1 MASEDLSGIGEA
13 IRKASEA
20 YIEALTAV
28 TRALTRLTAQAGGG
42 GPDRERMVEDWLR
55 VARMSKDGVVGAL
68 EQGFELWEREVRRMA
83 AGGSGGAHKAANPI
97 EAWAENWRK
106 ATEAFAGSSAWSAE
120 ARKQAEAVQ
129 EMLQE
134 SLRAWQRLW
143 EPSKKA

>member
-20 YIEALTAV
+20 YVEALTAV
-28 TRALTRLTAQAGGG
+28 TRALAKLAAQTGA
-42 GPDRERMVEDWLR
+42 GPDRERMVENWLR
-55 VARMSKDGVVGAL
+55 VARMSKDGVIGAL
-68 EQGFELWEREVRRMA
+68 EQGFELWEREVRRMI
-83 AGGSGGAHKAANPI
+83 AGGAGAAPKAANPI
-97 EAWAENWRK
+97 EAWADNWRK
-106 ATEAFAGSSAWSAE
+106 ATEAFTGSGPWGAE

-143 EPSKKA
+143 EPPKKS